1 MVAVDTTAGPAYAE
15 PVARAAHK
23 RTSGSTKAAAL
34 RKVADDDR
42 AAATIRKPLPLEH
55 SRLGH
60 GLIPDD
66 EQQSSVMRATIEF
79 VRSSLTSI
87 HEEATKAIRLQANVG
102 SDRALQLL
110 WNTGERKTAWNKR

>member
-1 MVAVDTTAGPAYAE
+1 MVAVDTTVGPAYPE

-23 RTSGSTKAAAL
+23 RTSGSTKPAAL

-42 AAATIRKPLPLEH
+42 AAATIRKPPPSEH

-60 GLIPDD
+60 GLIPED
-66 EQQSSVMRATIEF
+66 EQQLSVMRANIEF
-79 VRSSLTSI
+79 VRSSLTLIREGAPKS
-87 HEEATKAIRLQANVG
+87 IRLQANVE

-110 WNTGERKTAWNKR
+110 WNTGEQKTARNKC

>member
-23 RTSGSTKAAAL
+23 RTSGSTKAAPL

-42 AAATIRKPLPLEH
+42 AAATIRKPLPSEH
-55 SRLGH
+55 SCFSQ

-66 EQQSSVMRATIEF
+66 EQQLSVMRANIEF
-79 VRSSLTSI
+79 VRSSLTLI
-87 HEEATKAIRLQANVG
+87 REGAAKTVRLQANLEP
-102 SDRALQLL
+102 DRALRLL
-110 WNTGERKTAWNKR
+110 RNAGEQNTGRSKR